1 MALCSSFLRVA
12 WTTKAWIASLDRLS
26 AIGAEHCLWCCSSPD
41 GETTAPCFSEIF
53 PELNNFS
60 SIFSLSYDYVF
71 HVCVVVFLTT
81 TKSQLFSQVFE
92 VDIGQDLSIKIT
104 QLTFFPQ
111 GWLFLLNTK
120 SRNNVLKQF
129 FEHILYLFSSFRRK
143 PFENCPG
150 KIINQS

>member
-1 MALCSSFLRVA
+1 MHRSVLG
-12 WTTKAWIASLDRLS
+12 D
-26 AIGAEHCLWCCSSPD
+26 H
-41 GETTAPCFSEIF
+41 EI
-53 PELNNFS
+53 P
-60 SIFSLSYDYVF
+60 
-71 HVCVVVFLTT
+71 VV
-81 TKSQLFSQVFE
+81 QLFF
-92 VDIGQDLSIKIT
+92 SIKIT